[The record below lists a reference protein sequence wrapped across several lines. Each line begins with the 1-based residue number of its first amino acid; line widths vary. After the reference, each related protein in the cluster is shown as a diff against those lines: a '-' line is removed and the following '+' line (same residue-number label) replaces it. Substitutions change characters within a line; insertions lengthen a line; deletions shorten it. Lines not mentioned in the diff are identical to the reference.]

1 MRIKLLLFML
11 LLRGF
16 SLFAQS
22 SFAQPP
28 LAQSPAFVT
37 DSLDSYIRQ
46 GMKDWQVPGLAL
58 VIVKDGKIVVAKGY
72 GVKDL
77 NSKEAVDENTLFMIA
92 SNTKLFTATALAQL
106 EYDHKLSLDDKV
118 SKYIPDFQ
126 LYDAVST
133 QLVSIR
139 DILSHRIGTK
149 TFQGDFTFW
158 NSNLSREEIIH
169 RIRLLKPISP
179 FRQNWGYCN
188 SCFLTA
194 GQVIPKVTG
203 KAWEDYIQDSLLG
216 PLQMAH
222 TYTSLKLVPASV
234 KLPQPYTTSFT
245 GELHAVPLD
254 HWDNL
259 GPAADLISSVSDLS
273 HWLLCQL
280 DSGRYDGRPVLPFAV
295 LQKTRDI
302 NSMIT
307 SRKSAV
313 VPTNFI
319 GYGLGLEVGDYN
331 GRQVYWHTG
340 GAAGMVSILT
350 FVPEEHLGLAILT
363 NQDNQDF
370 YVALRHQLLDAYLG
384 VGYQNRSGYYLKQFA
399 ATMKDTLKT
408 IAGWKAR
415 VKGNAAPLALESYC
429 GHYTN
434 GVYGSLDIRKDG
446 GRLAVKFNSH
456 DNLTAKMDYMDNGEW
471 LLQYD
476 NIEYGV
482 FQTKFEVKGNKVVGV
497 ETKQSD
503 FVEYDGYR
511 FVKE

>member
-1 MRIKLLLFML
+1 MRIKLLFFMHL
-11 LLRGF
+11 LCPF
-16 SLFAQS
+16 FLFAQT
-22 SFAQPP
+22 
-28 LAQSPAFVT
+28 PAFIT
-37 DSLDSYIRQ
+37 DSLDSYVRQ

-58 VIVKDGKIVVAKGY
+58 VIVKDGKIVIAKGY
-72 GVKDL
+72 GVQDIH
-77 NSKEAVDENTLFMIA
+77 SKEPVDENTLFMIA

-106 EYDHKLSLDDKV
+106 EYDHLLSLDDKV
-118 SKYIPDFQ
+118 AKYIPDFR
-126 LYDAVST
+126 LYDPVST

-139 DILSHRIGTK
+139 DMLSHRIGTT

-158 NSNLSREEIIH
+158 NSNLSREEIIR
-169 RIRLLKPISP
+169 RIRLLKPVNP
-179 FRQNWGYCN
+179 FRQTWGYCN

-194 GQVIPKVTG
+194 GQVIPKVTD
-203 KAWEDYIQDSLLG
+203 KTWEGYVQDSLLG

-222 TYTSLKLVPASV
+222 TYTSLKLVPASE

-245 GELHAVPLD
+245 GELRPVPLD

-280 DSGRYDGRPVLPFAV
+280 DSGRYDGHRVLPFAV

-302 NSMIT
+302 NSIIT
-307 SRKSAV
+307 SRKSDV
-313 VPTNFI
+313 LPTHII

-384 VGYQNRSGYYLKQFA
+384 VPSVNRSNFYLQQF
-399 ATMKDTLKT
+399 TKVMKDTLKT
-408 IAGWKAR
+408 IGSWKER
-415 VKGNAAPLALESYC
+415 VRGSAPPLTLEAYC

-434 GVYGSLDIRKDG
+434 GIYGSLDIRRDG

-456 DNLTAKMDYMDNGEW
+456 DNLTAKLDYMDNGEW

-476 NIEYGV
+476 NIEYGI
-482 FQTKFEVKGNKVVGV
+482 FATKFGLKGNKVVSV

-503 FVEYDGYR
+503 FVEYDGYT